1 MSCKRS
7 SSQERRTLRRF
18 LSNKKTPLVPQDQGL
33 APVPGEC
40 LKQLIALKT
49 FIIIMLIIII
59 IIIIIIIP
67 TRFYACQKTH
77 TDMTGEV
84 TCRLCNKA
92 PESVAHVLAGCTALA
107 QNKYITRHNAA
118 PKILFFEILQDLGL
132 AELVPPWYSPLK
144 PKPVYEASNA

>member
-1 MSCKRS
+1 M
-7 SSQERRTLRRF
+7 
-18 LSNKKTPLVPQDQGL
+18 

-40 LKQLIALKT
+40 LKQLIALRT
-49 FIIIMLIIII
+49 FIII

-77 TDMTGEV
+77 TDMTGKV

-107 QNKYITRHNAA
+107 QNKYFT
-118 PKILFFEILQDLGL
+118 
-132 AELVPPWYSPLK
+132 
-144 PKPVYEASNA
+144 